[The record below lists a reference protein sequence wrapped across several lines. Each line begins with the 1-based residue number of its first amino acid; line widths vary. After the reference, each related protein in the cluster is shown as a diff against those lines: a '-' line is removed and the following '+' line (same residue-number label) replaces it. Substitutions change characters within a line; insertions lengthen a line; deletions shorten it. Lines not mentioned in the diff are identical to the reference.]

1 MSNICNIIL
10 LVLKNCSSFLLVAAN
25 APIKYFKDVLRYFH
39 FILGVLGK
47 HMFSDRDPLFSL

>member
-10 LVLKNCSSFLLVAAN
+10 LVLKNCSSFFLVVVN
-25 APIKYFKDVLRYFH
+25 VFIKYFKDVFRYFY

-47 HMFSDRDPLFSL
+47 YMFSDRDFLFLF